1 MLKLS
6 IIVPVYNVENYLRQC
21 LDSLLKQTLHDFEV
35 ICINDGSTDSSL
47 DILKEYE
54 LRDKRIR
61 VISKE
66 NEGYGKTMN
75 RGFNEAKAQYIGIVE
90 SDDFVK
96 PEMYEKL
103 YETIKKQSAD
113 VVKCNFFKYTAG
125 SEGNIDYSREYS
137 EKFYGQVI
145 EPINYPE
152 LYSAHSSIWAGLY
165 KKEFLNE
172 NQIWFNETPG
182 ASFQDVAFQFKVLST
197 TKRMCIIPDALLY
210 YRTDNLMSSVNSPYK
225 IYCIFD
231 EIHCME
237 RYVETQEPER
247 QKRLWPILEGK
258 KYYEYRWHCW
268 ERLSSI
274 FQFAFFEKMVE
285 EFKIDHA
292 EGKFSQ
298 VAWRDPYEATE
309 LERMLEKPYEYFMGK
324 VKQEHD
330 RRIDFANIKNDQLSR
345 IGFFHVL
352 QEHKKII
359 IYGAG
364 VIGRYV
370 AERLKVSGVDE
381 EKLVFAVTNFQVS
394 ESEIGGMTVKQ
405 IDEVVREYEDSVVL
419 IAVKGEKQI
428 IMLNYL
434 ISLKVKNCIVMDSDI
449 LSYLV

>member
-258 KYYEYRWHCW
+258 KHYEYRWHCW